1 MRVRVI
7 EDAGIESS
15 IVRQADAGSVVVV
28 EEAERLVVSQPADAA
43 LAVYAFRGE
52 KGDPGEPGVQGEP
65 GEKGDRGERGERG
78 ERGATGDQ
86 GLQGI
91 QGERGLRGLQGERGF
106 PGADGLSAYEL
117 AVENGFEGTE
127 AEWLVSLSS
136 FETALAD
143 HIQETT
149 PHPAYD
155 DAQSFRLLF
164 ENGLI

>member
-1 MRVRVI
+1 MRLRVI
-7 EDAGIESS
+7 EDAGVEAS
-15 IVRQADAGSVVVV
+15 IVRQADSGSVVVV
-28 EEAERLVVSQPADAA
+28 EEAERIVVSQPADAA

-52 KGDPGEPGVQGEP
+52 KGDPGEPGAQGER
-65 GEKGDRGERGERG
+65 GEKGDPGERGERG
-78 ERGATGDQ
+78 ERGAQGEQ

-91 QGERGLRGLQGERGF
+91 QGERGLRGLQGERGN

-127 AEWLVSLSS
+127 GEWLAS
-136 FETALAD
+136 LAD
-143 HIQETT
+143 YEPALTEHIQDNT